1 MSDKILIVDDEPSNR
16 NILSQEL
23 THKGY
28 SVVAANDGREAL
40 RKVELSRPDLII
52 LDYMMPDL
60 SGLEV
65 LKELR
70 KKENDTPVLMITAYG
85 TMERAVEAM
94 KEGAYDFITRPFE
107 PDHIALVVRKALERQ
122 RLKLGVK
129 ILSEEVEERYR
140 LVVGE
145 SAGMKEAVQLA
156 KKAAGSNA
164 TVLLLGESGT
174 GKEIF
179 ARSIHN
185 WSERKDRPFIAINS
199 VGLSKRT
206 LGERAVRP

>member
-16 NILSQEL
+16 KILSQEL
-23 THKGY
+23 TQKGY
-28 SVVAANDGREAL
+28 SVVAASDGREAL
-40 RKVELSRPDLII
+40 RKVESSPPDLII

-65 LKELR
+65 LTELR
-70 KKENDTPVLMITAYG
+70 KRENDTPVVMITAYG

-107 PDHIALVVRKALERQ
+107 PDHIALVVRKALEQQ
-122 RLKLGVK
+122 RLKRGVE

-145 SAGMKEAVQLA
+145 SAEMKASEAETVAMGMARRATHLMPQRFTKLNRQTMVIATA
-156 KKAAGSNA
+156 STGSAG
-164 TVLLLGESGT
+164 
-174 GKEIF
+174 KY
-179 ARSIHN
+179 HC
-185 WSERKDRPFIAINS
+185 
-199 VGLSKRT
+199 
-206 LGERAVRP
+206 

>member
-1 MSDKILIVDDEPSNR
+1 MSEKILSVNDDPSNR

-40 RKVELSRPDLII
+40 RKVEASRPDLII

-70 KKENDTPVLMITAYG
+70 KKENDTPVVMVTAYG

-94 KEGAYDFITRPFE
+94 KEGDDDSITRPCE

-122 RLKLGVK
+122 RLKRGVE

-145 SAGMKEAVQLA
+145 SAEMKEAGDLA
-156 KKAAGSNA
+156 KKAASSSA

-179 ARSIHN
+179 ARAIHN
-185 WSERKDRPFIAINS
+185 WSERKERPFIAINS
-199 VGLSKRT
+199 VG
-206 LGERAVRP
+206 

>member
-1 MSDKILIVDDEPSNR
+1 MSDNILIVDDEPSNR

-23 THKGY
+23 SHKGY
-28 SVVAANDGREAL
+28 SVLVASDGREAL
-40 RKVELSRPDLII
+40 RKVEACRPDLII

-70 KKENDTPVLMITAYG
+70 KRENDTPVVMITAYG

-107 PDHIALVVRKALERQ
+107 PDHIALVVRKALEQQ
-122 RLKLGVK
+122 RLKRGVE

-145 SAGMKEAVQLA
+145 SAEMKEAVDLA
-156 KKAAGSNA
+156 KKAAGSSA

-179 ARSIHN
+179 ARAIHN
-185 WSERKDRPFIAINS
+185 WSARKDRPFIAINS
-199 VGLSKRT
+199 VGLSKNS
-206 LGERAVRP
+206 

>member
-1 MSDKILIVDDEPSNR
+1 MSDTILIVDDEPSNR

-23 THKGY
+23 THEGY
-28 SVVAANDGREAL
+28 SVVAAADGREAL
-40 RKVELSRPDLII
+40 RKAESSRPDLII

-70 KKENDTPVLMITAYG
+70 KRENDAPVVMITAYG

-107 PDHIALVVRKALERQ
+107 PDHIALVVQKALEQQ
-122 RLKLGVK
+122 RLKRGVE

-140 LVVGE
+140 LMVGE
-145 SAGMKEAVQLA
+145 SAAMKTAVELA
-156 KKAAGSNA
+156 KKAADSNA
-164 TVLLLGESGT
+164 TVLLLGESGA
-174 GKEIF
+174 GNDIL
-179 ARSIHN
+179 AGASHGGR
-185 WSERKDRPFIAINS
+185 ERKERPDMAINT
-199 VGLSKRT
+199 VGRSRGLLESEVV
-206 LGERAVRP
+206 G